1 MDLHDL
7 PPPLLQVRQLCK
19 SYPAPRR
26 HWLALPAQ
34 QRVLNNV
41 DFELH
46 AGRCLGLVGASGS
59 GKSTLARLI
68 LALESPTS
76 GQVLLDGQ
84 DLHRLPA
91 AALRPLRQHM
101 AMVFQDPAT
110 ALNPRRS
117 VGWSIAEPLTA
128 HGNLAPAD
136 IAQRVAQAL
145 EHVSLHTHDAQRYP
159 HSLCGGQR
167 QRIAIAR
174 AIITRPRLLVL
185 DEPVSALD
193 VSVQAQV
200 LNVLLQLQQELGLAY
215 LLISHDLAVI
225 SHLCHHMLVLHA
237 GEVVESG
244 SPQQLQRAAH
254 DPITQA
260 LLRSVPTITPGAA
273 RQRYA
278 AHHNQ

>member
-145 EHVSLHTHDAQRYP
+145 EHVGLHPHDAQRYP
-159 HSLCGGQR
+159 PQFFW
-167 QRIAIAR
+167 
-174 AIITRPRLLVL
+174 RPA
-185 DEPVSALD
+185 PA
-193 VSVQAQV
+193 
-200 LNVLLQLQQELGLAY
+200 
-215 LLISHDLAVI
+215 H
-225 SHLCHHMLVLHA
+225 CHCAGHHHA
-237 GEVVESG
+237 
-244 SPQQLQRAAH
+244 PAPA
-254 DPITQA
+254 
-260 LLRSVPTITPGAA
+260 GAG
-273 RQRYA
+273 
-278 AHHNQ
+278 

>member
-1 MDLHDL
+1 M
-7 PPPLLQVRQLCK
+7 
-19 SYPAPRR
+19 
-26 HWLALPAQ
+26 
-34 QRVLNNV
+34 
-41 DFELH
+41 
-46 AGRCLGLVGASGS
+46 GASGS

-145 EHVSLHTHDAQRYP
+145 EHVGLHPHDAQRYP
-159 HSLCGGQR
+159 HSFSGGQR

-200 LNVLLQLQQELGLAY
+200 LNVLLQLQQQLGLAY

-254 DPITQA
+254 DPVTQA
-260 LLRSVPTITPGAA
+260 LLHSVPTITPGAA

-278 AHHNQ
+278 AQHNQ

>member
-1 MDLHDL
+1 MNAL
-7 PPPLLQVRQLCK
+7 PPTLPIRTECPPGACVCDRDALLQDPQADARVLLLTREEEKCLLQRLEQITNL
-19 SYPAPRR
+19 ADLRR
-26 HWLALPAQ
+26 LQ
-34 QRVLNNV
+34 QR
-41 DFELH
+41 
-46 AGRCLGLVGASGS
+46 
-59 GKSTLARLI
+59 
-68 LALESPTS
+68 
-76 GQVLLDGQ
+76 
-84 DLHRLPA
+84 
-91 AALRPLRQHM
+91 
-101 AMVFQDPAT
+101 
-110 ALNPRRS
+110 
-117 VGWSIAEPLTA
+117 
-128 HGNLAPAD
+128 
-136 IAQRVAQAL
+136 
-145 EHVSLHTHDAQRYP
+145 
-159 HSLCGGQR
+159 GQR
-167 QRIAIAR
+167 QGRGIACASLP
-174 AIITRPRLLVL
+174 RPRRLVL

-200 LNVLLQLQQELGLAY
+200 LNVLLQLQQQLGLAY

>member
-1 MDLHDL
+1 MSGNVMQAESLT
-7 PPPLLQVRQLCK
+7 
-19 SYPAPRR
+19 R
-26 HWLALPAQ
+26 HYGVAQGFMKPKLTVKAL
-34 QRVLNNV
+34 V
-41 DFELH
+41 DVSFELK
-46 AGRCLGLVGASGS
+46 AGQTLAVVGESGC
-59 GKSTLARLI
+59 GKSTLARQLTLI
-68 LALESPTS
+68 EPPT
-76 GQVLLDGQ
+76 GGRLQVGGEWVAPGDRAQ
-84 DLHRLPA
+84 YKRL
-91 AALRPLRQHM
+91 RSQVQ
-101 AMVFQDPAT
+101 MVFQNPYAS
-110 ALNPRRS
+110 LNPRQKI
-117 VGWSIAEPLTA
+117 GHQIAEPLLLNTTLSASERKAKVLASLERVGLRPEHYDRYA
-128 HGNLAPAD
+128 HMF
-136 IAQRVAQAL
+136 
-145 EHVSLHTHDAQRYP
+145 S
-159 HSLCGGQR
+159 GGQR

-200 LNVLLQLQQELGLAY
+200 LNVLLQLQQQLGLAY

>member
-1 MDLHDL
+1 M
-7 PPPLLQVRQLCK
+7 
-19 SYPAPRR
+19 
-26 HWLALPAQ
+26 
-34 QRVLNNV
+34 
-41 DFELH
+41 
-46 AGRCLGLVGASGS
+46 
-59 GKSTLARLI
+59 
-68 LALESPTS
+68 
-76 GQVLLDGQ
+76 
-84 DLHRLPA
+84 
-91 AALRPLRQHM
+91 
-101 AMVFQDPAT
+101 
-110 ALNPRRS
+110 
-117 VGWSIAEPLTA
+117 GWSIAEPLTA

-145 EHVSLHTHDAQRYP
+145 EHVGLHPHDAQRYP
-159 HSLCGGQR
+159 HSFSGGQR

-200 LNVLLQLQQELGLAY
+200 LNVLLQLQQQLGLAY

>member
-1 MDLHDL
+1 M
-7 PPPLLQVRQLCK
+7 RQLCK

-46 AGRCLGLVGASGS
+46 AGLCLGLVGAWGS

-128 HGNLAPAD
+128 HGN
-136 IAQRVAQAL
+136 QAL
-145 EHVSLHTHDAQRYP
+145 EHVGLHPHDAQRYP
-159 HSLCGGQR
+159 HSFSGGQR

-200 LNVLLQLQQELGLAY
+200 LNVLLQLQQQLGLAY

-260 LLRSVPTITPGAA
+260 L
-273 RQRYA
+273 
-278 AHHNQ
+278 

>member
-7 PPPLLQVRQLCK
+7 PTPLLQVRQLCK
-19 SYPAPRR
+19 SYTAPRR

-59 GKSTLARLI
+59 GKSTMARLI

-91 AALRPLRQHM
+91 TALRPLRQHM

-145 EHVSLHTHDAQRYP
+145 EHVGLHPHDAQRYP
-159 HSLCGGQR
+159 HSFSGGQR
-167 QRIAIAR
+167 QRIAMAR

-200 LNVLLQLQQELGLAY
+200 LNVLLQLQHGHDALRHAVALPARRQY
-215 LLISHDLAVI
+215 LHGKDHHPHGHIQKQQRPVALYIAAQQRGVTEGCLSRHNP
-225 SHLCHHMLVLHA
+225 HL
-237 GEVVESG
+237 
-244 SPQQLQRAAH
+244 P
-254 DPITQA
+254 
-260 LLRSVPTITPGAA
+260 A
-273 RQRYA
+273 RK
-278 AHHNQ
+278 